1 LSSEHLV
8 VLGIKRCLNNLCLYV
23 SERQTIHEKHN
34 FNESSLM
41 HFSFFH
47 FFFVSLS
54 YQELEVKLDNLNDE
68 YIKLE
73 SLKEKFEDELKE
85 KQRTIESQELVS
97 IK

>member
-1 LSSEHLV
+1 
-8 VLGIKRCLNNLCLYV
+8 
-23 SERQTIHEKHN
+23 
-34 FNESSLM
+34 M